1 MFSDH
6 SPCCPYLW
14 NLSSRVP
21 ICLHPRLHGGAST
34 SHFWSA
40 GLGLLLLSAL
50 PQLSHYW
57 RSLSVRNCCQD
68 WPSAPYQQGFT
79 TRHIPCASPIACK
92 ECLQELAS
100 RLTPWTHIHHMSQRA
115 CINCPTC
122 PSNPRHEIPV
132 PEAQKLSS
140 ACTESAESSCEGAG
154 QRASSRWPRRGGF
167 ARQSLPWRQT
177 FLTVSEVVC
186 SSHPASH
193 PGSCKCSRGTDH

>member
-1 MFSDH
+1 MGNADFPARGIHHGHTKTPKVPGWAGRSGKI
-6 SPCCPYLW
+6 
-14 NLSSRVP
+14 SSRVP

-40 GLGLLLLSAL
+40 GPGLLLLSAL
-50 PQLSHYW
+50 PELSHYW

-92 ECLQELAS
+92 ECLEDLAS

-122 PSNPRHEIPV
+122 PSDPRHEIPV
-132 PEAQKLSS
+132 PEAQK
-140 ACTESAESSCEGAG
+140 TELCM
-154 QRASSRWPRRGGF
+154 
-167 ARQSLPWRQT
+167 
-177 FLTVSEVVC
+177 
-186 SSHPASH
+186 H
-193 PGSCKCSRGTDH
+193 